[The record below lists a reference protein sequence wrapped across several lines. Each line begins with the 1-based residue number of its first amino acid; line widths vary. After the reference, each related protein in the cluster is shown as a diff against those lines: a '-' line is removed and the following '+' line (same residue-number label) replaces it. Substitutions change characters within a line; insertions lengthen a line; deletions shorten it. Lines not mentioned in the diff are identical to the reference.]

1 MDLDIYDEITPETAL
16 AVRKALTGAKPVAL
30 RINSPGGSVSDALAI
45 YDALRNHKGTVT
57 ARVDGLAA
65 SAATLVMLAADE
77 VVMAKHALLMV
88 HDPWAMAVGNAGD
101 MRKMGTALDKHRG
114 EMVALYAE
122 RTGQSKAEVED
133 VMAAET
139 WMNAEEA
146 VEAGFAARV
155 DDADARKP
163 HLTAASLAYLRDITQ
178 RPEAKEARREAQV
191 AALFDLF
198 PNHPGISA
206 MREDDTVMN
215 QSVHQTRE
223 SIMAELGRDTTP
235 TAHPRR
241 DVGAFADNGN
251 VVQDCMQDALQSRVG
266 LAKLQEQ
273 QNPYKHHDLFD
284 LARASLVDNGVGI
297 ASMGSKMQVVGAA
310 FTNST
315 SDFGNLL
322 QDTAEKSMLRG
333 WDASGETFPQW
344 TKKGSLGNFHTA
356 QRVGMHGFPALPEV
370 KEGAEYKHVT
380 CSDRGAPIALATYG
394 GIMNITR
401 QAIINDDLSAFDAIP
416 ANLGR
421 AASRTIGDL
430 VYSVLTQNANMPDG
444 KPLFH
449 DDHGN
454 IITTGAM
461 EPSKLSEARHAMRMM
476 RDSQGNVLN
485 IEPAFVIVPAELE
498 GTAMQVLRSTAVPG
512 AETNSGIMNPAN
524 GLGDLVVEA
533 RLDADST
540 KDYYV
545 MAAQGGD
552 TIEVA
557 YLDGVDQP
565 YLEQQAGWTADGVS
579 FKSRIDAGV
588 APLDYRGMIR
598 CPGA

>member
-1 MDLDIYDEITPETAL
+1 MELGIYDEITAETAL
-16 AVRKALTGAKPVAL
+16 VVRQALTGAKPVAL

-65 SAATLVMLAADE
+65 SAATLIMLAADE

-88 HDPWAMAVGNAGD
+88 HDPWAMAVGTAGD
-101 MRKMGTALDKHRG
+101 MRKMGTTLDKHRV
-114 EMVALYAE
+114 EMVALYSE
-122 RTGQSKAEVED
+122 RTGKSRAVIED

-146 VEAGFAARV
+146 VEAGFATRV

-163 HLTAASLAYLRDITQ
+163 HLSAAALAYLGDITQ

-191 AALFDLF
+191 AALFDLY
-198 PNHPGISA
+198 PNNPDIRALRAQGDK
-206 MREDDTVMN
+206 MTV
-215 QSVHQTRE
+215 QQTRQA
-223 SIMAELGRDTTP
+223 IMAELGKNTTP
-235 TAHPRR
+235 TEHPRR

-251 VVQDCMQDALQSRVG
+251 VVRDCMRDVLQARVG
-266 LAKLQEQ
+266 VAKLQER
-273 QNPYKHHDLFD
+273 QNPYKHHSLFE

-297 ASMGSKMQVVGAA
+297 AEAGSKMQVVGMA

-315 SDFGNLL
+315 SDFGFLL

-333 WDASGETFPQW
+333 WEASGETYTQW
-344 TKKGSLGNFHTA
+344 TKKGELSNFHTA
-356 QRVGMHGFPALPEV
+356 QRVGMNGFPALPQV

-380 CSDRGAPIALATYG
+380 CTDRGAPIALATYG
-394 GIMNITR
+394 GIMSITR

-430 VYSVLTQNANMPDG
+430 VYAVLTQNAKMPDG
-444 KPLFH
+444 KALFH
-449 DDHGN
+449 ADHGN
-454 IITTGAM
+454 LITSGAM
-461 EPSKLSEARHAMRMM
+461 SPSSLSEARHAMRMM
-476 RDSQGNVLN
+476 RDGQGNVLN
-485 IEPAFVIVPAELE
+485 IEPGFVIVPAALE

-512 AETNSGIMNPAN
+512 PETNSGIMNPAN
-524 GLGDLVVEA
+524 GLGELVVEA
-533 RLDADST
+533 RLDAHSA

-545 MAAQGGD
+545 MAAQGTD
-552 TIEVA
+552 TVEVA

-565 YLEQQAGWTADGVS
+565 YLEQQTGWTVDGVS
-579 FKSRIDAGV
+579 FKARIDAGV